1 MNIPRTL
8 IKEEHQLYLGALR
21 RFFEQEVAP
30 FHSQWEEQGHVD
42 RELWRKAGQLGF
54 LCPCLP
60 AEYGGSEVDFVYS
73 TLLFQVQAEFCASGP
88 GFGLHSDIVAP
99 YILHY
104 GSEEL
109 KRNYLPRMAS
119 GELVTAIAM
128 TEPGTGS
135 DLQAVATTALKDGT
149 DYIINGS
156 KTFITNGYLAD
167 LVIVVAK
174 TDPSAGASGIS
185 LILVEANSPG
195 FSKNK
200 PLKKIGMKAQ
210 DTCELFFDNVR
221 VPQTN
226 RLGHEGA
233 GFMYLMN
240 ELPQER
246 LMIAVIAMEAIEAM
260 LRDTIQYTRDRKA
273 FGKPIAAFQNTRFE
287 LAEMLAKAAQARV
300 FVDRCIE
307 LLVDKKLDVPTAAAA
322 KLLTTELQ
330 CEVADR
336 CLQLH
341 GGYGY
346 IWDYR
351 IARAY
356 ADARVQPIYGGT
368 NEIMKEIIGRT
379 VGI

>member
-1 MNIPRTL
+1 
-8 IKEEHQLYLGALR
+8 
-21 RFFEQEVAP
+21 
-30 FHSQWEEQGHVD
+30 
-42 RELWRKAGQLGF
+42 
-54 LCPCLP
+54 LP